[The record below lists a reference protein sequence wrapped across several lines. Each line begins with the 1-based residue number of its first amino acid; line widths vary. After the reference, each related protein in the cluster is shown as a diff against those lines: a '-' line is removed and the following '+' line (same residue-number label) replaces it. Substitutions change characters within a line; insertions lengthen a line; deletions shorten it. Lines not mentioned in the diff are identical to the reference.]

1 MEKKQID
8 WSSIGLVISR
18 PKRDMFQITKMESGM
33 MDA

>member
-8 WSSIGLVISR
+8 WSSIGLSR

>member
-8 WSSIGLVISR
+8 WSSIGFGYIR